1 MENAPKLNPE
11 VDAPKETVEVPRAEI
26 ERMKEMLE
34 KFLNG
39 DINEFNPNKEVK
51 EMSAESLHDRT
62 ADQTRGS
69 KAEGLYQHH
78 ADDQGF
84 LHTDVEGGQSKVDTW
99 TNPAA

>member
-39 DINEFNPNKEVK
+39 DINEFDPSKEIK
-51 EMSAESLHDRT
+51 ETPAESLQDRT
-62 ADQTRGS
+62 VDQARGS
-69 KAEGLYQHH
+69 KAEELYHV
-78 ADDQGF
+78 DDQGF
-84 LHTDVEGGQSKVDTW
+84 HHTDVEGGQTKVDTW
-99 TNPAA
+99 TNPAV